1 MHLHNILLKQK
12 SLNLHNTFK
21 NLLREILVYQ
31 VEKENAII
39 DSSLLC
45 LFKFLILVI
54 TVLSY
59 KTVQKVFTE
68 EK

>member
-12 SLNLHNTFK
+12 LLNLHNTFK
-21 NLLREILVYQ
+21 NLLREILEYQ

-39 DSSLLC
+39 DSPLLC

-54 TVLSY
+54 IVSSY